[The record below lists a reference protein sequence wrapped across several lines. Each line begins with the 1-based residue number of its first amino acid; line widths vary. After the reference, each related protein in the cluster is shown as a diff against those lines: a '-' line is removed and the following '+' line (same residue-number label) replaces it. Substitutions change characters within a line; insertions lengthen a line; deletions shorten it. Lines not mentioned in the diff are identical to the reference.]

1 MSIKELAING
11 VLWNSASKFGSVG
24 IEFIV
29 AILLAR
35 LLSPAEFGLISTIT
49 VLILLSEVFV
59 DSGLSQAIIRKQ
71 NCSQKDYSTVFFC
84 NISVGVLFFLILLL
98 TAAPISGFFKNPE
111 LKPLIQVL
119 GVSLI
124 ISSLSLVQNAKLI
137 KRIDFK
143 LQTKISL
150 TASSISGIIAIIL
163 ALLGFGVWSLVV
175 KVLTNKSLKS
185 ILLWYFNK
193 WKPDFVFSRESFK
206 ELFGFGSKLLL
217 SGLIGTFLQN
227 INYILIAKY
236 FSAQD
241 LGYYHQAEM
250 FKNIPSQNISGVVTS
265 VGYPVLAKQQHDSVK
280 MRKIF
285 RQMFTKT
292 CFIIIILMVGLASI
306 AKSLIITLLGTQWA
320 PSIILLQMLCFV
332 GLMYPLNS
340 MNVNILNVVGRS
352 DLYFKL
358 QMIVQVM
365 ALPNLLIGVFFGI
378 KALIIGMIIISIFGY
393 IIFNY
398 ESNKVLNYSIIQ
410 QLKDISPSIL
420 MATIMGALIFSIELI
435 SNFNS
440 LSVLIMQL
448 LSGILFVMI
457 CGELFKMNE
466 YVFIK
471 KIILSLINSN
481 KDLKKI

>member
-1 MSIKELAING
+1 
-11 VLWNSASKFGSVG
+11 
-24 IEFIV
+24 
-29 AILLAR
+29 
-35 LLSPAEFGLISTIT
+35 
-49 VLILLSEVFV
+49 
-59 DSGLSQAIIRKQ
+59 
-71 NCSQKDYSTVFFC
+71 
-84 NISVGVLFFLILLL
+84 
-98 TAAPISGFFKNPE
+98 
-111 LKPLIQVL
+111 
-119 GVSLI
+119 
-124 ISSLSLVQNAKLI
+124 
-137 KRIDFK
+137 
-143 LQTKISL
+143 
-150 TASSISGIIAIIL
+150 
-163 ALLGFGVWSLVV
+163 
-175 KVLTNKSLKS
+175 
-185 ILLWYFNK
+185 
-193 WKPDFVFSRESFK
+193 
-206 ELFGFGSKLLL
+206 
-217 SGLIGTFLQN
+217 
-227 INYILIAKY
+227 
-236 FSAQD
+236 
-241 LGYYHQAEM
+241 
-250 FKNIPSQNISGVVTS
+250 
-265 VGYPVLAKQQHDSVK
+265 
-280 MRKIF
+280 
-285 RQMFTKT
+285 
-292 CFIIIILMVGLASI
+292 
-306 AKSLIITLLGTQWA
+306 
-320 PSIILLQMLCFV
+320 
-332 GLMYPLNS
+332 